1 MVVAVTVCHTKFDEL
16 LLYII
21 SIVVVVVVL
30 SSRYRVILFGL
41 SVLSVKALCY

>member
-21 SIVVVVVVL
+21 SIVVVVVL